1 MIKKYFAVFILAALV
16 SSLAQAKIV
25 KAEYKVSFG
34 MFGQIG
40 IAKAELTQNG
50 SDYTIDIH
58 LDSTGVAKTLSRGRA
73 ERHISKGHI
82 VGGIMVS
89 DQYKVVRTDSSK
101 AVHKEYIVDHTN
113 KKVTKIYKKFKNG
126 KLIAEKKSVLDFYAA
141 NDLLTLYFNLEGLLK
156 DKTTPY
162 RYTFQAI
169 GAERQDGKVSL
180 VIPGPSEL
188 ERYKKTLGGGADWY
202 ATAIIH
208 EKIFSSKEGELML
221 AVGKDGITQKAVLKD
236 VIFFGDICAERIK

>member
-1 MIKKYFAVFILAALV
+1 MIKKYFAVLILAVLFF
-16 SSLAQAKIV
+16 SLAQATTL
-25 KAEYKVSFG
+25 KADYKVSFG

-40 IAKAELTQNG
+40 IAKAQLTQNG
-50 SDYTIDIH
+50 SDYTIDIY
-58 LDSTGVAKTLSRGRA
+58 LDSTGIAKTLSRGRS

-82 VGGIMVS
+82 VGGVMVS
-89 DQYKVVRTDSSK
+89 DRYKVVRTDSAK

-126 KLIAEKKSVLDFYAA
+126 KLTSEKKSILDFYAA
-141 NDLLTLYFNLEGLLK
+141 NDLLTLYFNLGGLLK
-156 DKTTPY
+156 DKTTPH

-180 VIPGPSEL
+180 IIPTLPEL

-208 EKIFSSKEGELML
+208 EKIFLSKEGELML
-221 AVGKDGITQKAVLKD
+221 AVGKDGIAQKAVLKD
-236 VIFFGDICAERIK
+236 VIFFGDICAQRIR